1 MIVYKIQKNWSS
13 CAKKKKCAVDYF
25 WSRLCMRE
33 RERER
38 EFFSWISWNI
48 RNVCMSVCVYI
59 AVYDSFF
66 INFYIVY
73 LLEKNTWTAR
83 EWERESC
90 TFPWCC
96 RHSILS
102 VYFLFDYNF
111 IGLPEIGV
119 KGVINAHNFKI
130 IKNQHLIHTHKKKK
144 KTDRYAD
151 KILATLFLLLRS
163 CVGRQFTSSH

>member
-1 MIVYKIQKNWSS
+1 MCEEKKVRRRLFLISAVYKG
-13 CAKKKKCAVDYF
+13 
-25 WSRLCMRE
+25 E

-130 IKNQHLIHTHKKKK
+130 IKNQHLIHTHTKKEENRQIRRQNFSY
-144 KTDRYAD
+144 TFF
-151 KILATLFLLLRS
+151 IATIMCRS
-163 CVGRQFTSSH
+163 TIHLISLNEI